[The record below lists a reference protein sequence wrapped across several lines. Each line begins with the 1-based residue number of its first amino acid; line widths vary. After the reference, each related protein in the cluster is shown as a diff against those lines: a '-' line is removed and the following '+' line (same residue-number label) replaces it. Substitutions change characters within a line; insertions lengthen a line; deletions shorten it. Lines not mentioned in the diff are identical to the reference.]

1 MNSTENEFLAQS
13 DKKAF
18 DLLHRKKMNFS
29 LKQADDAYQKGKNQF
44 SDLERTKQLAKN
56 IKWDA
61 IENLHH
67 YLLQFESN
75 FLQNGGKIIW
85 AENSQQALDE
95 VLKICQKK
103 QARTIVKSKSM
114 VTEEIH
120 LNPFLSKHRMEV
132 LETDLGEY
140 IQQLDNEP
148 PYHIVSPS
156 VHKSKEDVAQ
166 LFHEKLNTD
175 PHLSPE
181 ELTLVAR
188 KILQKKFTS
197 AEIGI
202 TGANF
207 ILPDIGGI
215 SVTENEGNAWLS
227 GSFPKT
233 HIAITGIEKVIPSV
247 HHLELFWPLLS
258 THGSG
263 QKITVYNSI
272 YTGPRQGN
280 EVDGPEEM
288 YVILL
293 DNRRTTI
300 LSDPT
305 ARQSLYCI
313 RCGACLNVCPVYK
326 NIGGHAYKATYSGP
340 IGSVISPYLDTT
352 GSFKHLS
359 FASSLCGACYEI
371 CPVKINLPNLLLHN
385 RKEAVKEGKMTTP
398 EKIGW
403 KLWKKINLHRVLMNH
418 PGGIIKNLAIK
429 MLFRKSWGNKREL
442 PSFSTKSFNQ
452 LHKDQTG
459 SNKVH

>member
-1 MNSTENEFLAQS
+1 MNRSEKEFLSES

-18 DLLHRKKMNFS
+18 DLDHRRKLNFS
-29 LKQADDAYQKGKNQF
+29 LKQADDAYKKGKTQF
-44 SDLERTKQLAKN
+44 SDLERAKRLAKN

-61 IENLHH
+61 IEKLDT
-67 YLLQFESN
+67 YLLEFETN
-75 FLQNGGKIIW
+75 FVQNGGRIIW

-95 VLKICQKK
+95 ILKICKSK

-120 LNPFLSKHRMEV
+120 LNQFLTKHQIEV

-156 VHKSKEDVAQ
+156 VHKSKEDVAK
-166 LFHEKLNTD
+166 LFHEKLQTEPN
-175 PHLSPE
+175 LSPE
-181 ELTLVAR
+181 ELTQVAR
-188 KILQKKFTS
+188 NTLRKKFKD

-202 TGANF
+202 TGINF
-207 ILPDIGGI
+207 ILPDIGGV

-227 GSFPKT
+227 ASYPKT

-247 HHLELFWPLLS
+247 HDLNLFWPLLS

-263 QKITVYNSI
+263 QQITVYNSI
-272 YTGPRQGN
+272 YTGPRQKN
-280 EVDGPEEM
+280 EVDGPDEM

-293 DNRRTTI
+293 DNRRTNI
-300 LSDPT
+300 LADVT

-326 NIGGHAYKATYSGP
+326 NIGGHAYKSTYSGP

-352 GSFKHLS
+352 GQFKHLS
-359 FASSLCGACYEI
+359 FASSLCGACTEI
-371 CPVKINLPNLLLHN
+371 CPVKINLHNLLLYN
-385 RKEAVKEGKMTTP
+385 RRTSVKEGNISIAEKLGWKIW
-398 EKIGW
+398 EKIS
-403 KLWKKINLHRVLMNH
+403 LNRMLMNW
-418 PGGIIKNLAIK
+418 PGGGFKNFFIKR
-429 MLFRKSWGNKREL
+429 LFKKSWGNKRAL
-442 PSFSTKSFNQ
+442 PSFSKKNFNQ
-452 LHKDQTG
+452 LYKDRA
-459 SNKVH
+459 NHNNV